1 MTALILLNVISHRTI
16 MADHW
21 ANNFIV
27 LKEIRGNIQRNYL
40 QQKKLSL

>member
-1 MTALILLNVISHRTI
+1 

-27 LKEIRGNIQRNYL
+27 LKEITGNIQRNYL